1 MSDGIDQTIDA
12 AFRPIAETLVD
23 LVFVSIDVNG
33 TELPLIVAWLVIG
46 ATFFTGYFRF
56 INIRGFTHAISIVS
70 GRQDSEPKA
79 PGEVSH

>member
-1 MSDGIDQTIDA
+1 MSDGIDQMIDD

-46 ATFFTGYFRF
+46 SIFFSIYLISTILTVF
-56 INIRGFTHAISIVS
+56 NI
-70 GRQDSEPKA
+70 SEHRSKKKQK
-79 PGEVSH
+79 EFHFLTKLL